1 MGRDYAY
8 CSLMGAI
15 VRQPEEQTTPNSKRY
30 LDVSLSGETPSHDK
44 NIPWYMTV
52 CLAGSWL
59 KLLPHLRAGAVVLA
73 TGHLEQW
80 SADQNTMTRV
90 IPDRFELIH
99 GYPPQM
105 MLEDKSGGYR
115 FPGGINSTTLIG
127 NLTKDSEIR
136 EIGGQHLT
144 KLSLAVSPDPQAP
157 IYAQLDHWNSLGRPL
172 LRGARLMATGA
183 VSQDRWIDANK
194 RNRSSLTLD
203 VIRLEELERIT
214 TISAKDPFQNDP
226 ILGQM

>member
-8 CSLMGAI
+8 AALMGAI
-15 VRQPEEQTTPNSKRY
+15 VRQPEEQTTPNGKLY
-30 LDVSLSGETPSHDK
+30 LDVSLSGETPSNDK

-52 CLAGSWL
+52 RLAGGWL
-59 KLLPHLRAGAVVLA
+59 KLLPYLSAGAVVLA

-80 SADQNTMTRV
+80 TTDQNTTTRV

-115 FPGGINSTTLIG
+115 FPGGINQTVLIG
-127 NLTKDSEIR
+127 NLTKDSETR
-136 EIGGQHLT
+136 EMSGQQVT
-144 KLSLAVSPDPQAP
+144 KLSLAVSPNPQAP
-157 IYAQLDHWNSLGRPL
+157 IYAQLDLWNSPGQPL
-172 LRGARLMATGA
+172 LRGAKLMASGA
-183 VSQDRWIDANK
+183 ISQDRWIDANK
-194 RNRSSLTLD
+194 KHRSSLTLD
-203 VIRLEELERIT
+203 VIRLEELERIIST
-214 TISAKDPFQNDP
+214 SAKDPFQNDP